1 MFIGCSS
8 VFLIGTTQ
16 EHPGTTQES
25 NETQDKW
32 GCSGYFTPDTGTRE
46 RENTRREHR
55 NTTRRMTSAWCNLVV
70 PCWKLI
76 GCIRDS
82 PLASKHSV
90 FLPGTLQTASFL
102 LVPGTL
108 RRTPL
113 YLEARVFTPS
123 FRTHANRRSRA
134 TRYSNQTALSPADPP
149 CFPPPQVPPP
159 PHSLPPALSPTPA
172 PLARVQQAQTARA
185 RVLAH
190 AAPAAALACAPGTTR
205 VPGNFVHSLA
215 PRRRRGGASVGVF
228 CVVLCASRPAQGM
241 CRI

>member
-1 MFIGCSS
+1 MCLNIGRFHRFHPFRGTQEQERRNITGTVRRSHLDTCHTMFIGCSS

-123 FRTHANRRSRA
+123 NNRQHDA
-134 TRYSNQTALSPADPP
+134 M
-149 CFPPPQVPPP
+149 
-159 PHSLPPALSPTPA
+159 
-172 PLARVQQAQTARA
+172 QAHTG
-185 RVLAH
+185 V
-190 AAPAAALACAPGTTR
+190 
-205 VPGNFVHSLA
+205 
-215 PRRRRGGASVGVF
+215 PRRN
-228 CVVLCASRPAQGM
+228 
-241 CRI
+241 

>member
-1 MFIGCSS
+1 MQCSS
-8 VFLIGTTQ
+8 VVLLCSSLEPLRNTLGPHRRATKHKI
-16 EHPGTTQES
+16 
-25 NETQDKW
+25 KW

-55 NTTRRMTSAWCNLVV
+55 NTTRRMTSAWCNLFV

-123 FRTHANRRSRA
+123 RWTMSVHASFWA
-134 TRYSNQTALSPADPP
+134 FSVILW
-149 CFPPPQVPPP
+149 V
-159 PHSLPPALSPTPA
+159 
-172 PLARVQQAQTARA
+172 
-185 RVLAH
+185 
-190 AAPAAALACAPGTTR
+190 TT
-205 VPGNFVHSLA
+205 NLE
-215 PRRRRGGASVGVF
+215 
-228 CVVLCASRPAQGM
+228 CV
-241 CRI
+241 

>member
-1 MFIGCSS
+1 MQCSS
-8 VFLIGTTQ
+8 VVLLCSSLEPLRNTLRPHT
-16 EHPGTTQES
+16 ES
-25 NETQDKW
+25 NETIDKW
-32 GCSGYFTPDTGTRE
+32 VCSGYFTPDTGTRE

-123 FRTHANRRSRA
+123 SLPRSTPTLRRPGLSFPGRGATCVQGVHNGHHYERAIWEHGRAALLRRRQPTPVRRSGR
-134 TRYSNQTALSPADPP
+134 Q
-149 CFPPPQVPPP
+149 
-159 PHSLPPALSPTPA
+159 
-172 PLARVQQAQTARA
+172 
-185 RVLAH
+185 
-190 AAPAAALACAPGTTR
+190 
-205 VPGNFVHSLA
+205 
-215 PRRRRGGASVGVF
+215 GASAVQPWSPVPNPRVEHLRVTTWTRFLRGRDDGV
-228 CVVLCASRPAQGM
+228 
-241 CRI
+241 

>member
-1 MFIGCSS
+1 MCLNIGRFHRFHPFRGTEEQERRNITGTARRSHLDTCHAMFIGCSS

-25 NETQDKW
+25 NETQDEW

-113 YLEARVFTPS
+113 YLEARVFTPCS
-123 FRTHANRRSRA
+123 RWRS
-134 TRYSNQTALSPADPP
+134 SSS
-149 CFPPPQVPPP
+149 
-159 PHSLPPALSPTPA
+159 SLRST
-172 PLARVQQAQTARA
+172 
-185 RVLAH
+185 
-190 AAPAAALACAPGTTR
+190 C
-205 VPGNFVHSLA
+205 
-215 PRRRRGGASVGVF
+215 
-228 CVVLCASRPAQGM
+228 CM
-241 CRI
+241 

>member
-16 EHPGTTQES
+16 EHSGTTQES

-113 YLEARVFTPS
+113 FLEARVFTDLS
-123 FRTHANRRSRA
+123 ISSSI
-134 TRYSNQTALSPADPP
+134 SNIPLIQLILLILAKTGLGVLSISSSISN
-149 CFPPPQVPPP
+149 V
-159 PHSLPPALSPTPA
+159 
-172 PLARVQQAQTARA
+172 
-185 RVLAH
+185 
-190 AAPAAALACAPGTTR
+190 
-205 VPGNFVHSLA
+205 
-215 PRRRRGGASVGVF
+215 
-228 CVVLCASRPAQGM
+228 
-241 CRI
+241 